1 MTTIDVPFHFDDTG
15 RTAPTTDA
23 DHIRDMIELVLLT
36 TAGERV
42 MRPDFGSGL
51 LTITFDPNSPEL
63 ASALE
68 FTMQAAL
75 QRWLGDLIEVRR
87 LEVTAVESTLGVV
100 IEYAVRQTGEV
111 RTTMIRGAQ
120 T

>member
-1 MTTIDVPFHFDDTG
+1 VTTVDVPFHFDETG
-15 RTAPTTDA
+15 RTAGTTDE
-23 DHIRDMIELVLLT
+23 DHIRDMIEQVLLT
-36 TAGERV
+36 APGERV

-51 LTITFDPNSPEL
+51 LAMVFEPNSPEL

-87 LEVTAVESTLGVV
+87 LEVTAVEGTLAVV
-100 IEYAVRQTGEV
+100 VEYALRRTGEV
-111 RTTMIRGAQ
+111 GTATVRGTA
-120 T
+120 